1 MSGNER
7 LTRKIGAPWSGAAA
21 WASILVDGSLE
32 LELFDH
38 SQEAASSLGGDVA
51 WIYTVEP
58 RQISRLMAMLGVA
71 DEAALLAACAE
82 RFPHIHAVRDWL
94 KGEAIPFTEKFDS
107 QA

>member
-21 WASILVDGSLE
+21 WASVLDDGSLE

-38 SQEAASSLGGDVA
+38 SPEAASSLGGDVA
-51 WIYTVEP
+51 WLYSVEP
-58 RQISRLMAMLGVA
+58 RQLARLMTLLGVA
-71 DEAALLAACAE
+71 GEAALLAALGE

-94 KGEAIPFTEKFDS
+94 KAEAIPFTERFDS

>member
-1 MSGNER
+1 MSGHER

-21 WASILVDGSLE
+21 WASMLDDGSLE

-51 WIYTVEP
+51 WIYSVEP
-58 RQISRLMAMLGVA
+58 PQIVRLMTLLGVA
-71 DEAALLAACAE
+71 DEAALLAAFAE

>member
-1 MSGNER
+1 MSGYER

-21 WASILVDGSLE
+21 WASILDDGSLE

-38 SQEAASSLGGDVA
+38 SQEAANSLGGDVA

-58 RQISRLMAMLGVA
+58 PRIARLMTLLGVA
-71 DEAALLAACAE
+71 DEAALLAAFAE

-94 KGEAIPFTEKFDS
+94 KGEAIPFTERFDS